1 MFKKAFL
8 ILSASAILT
17 TGVFAPTATLAQ
29 LPGPPPLPGP
39 AGPPPG
45 LGGPPPGLGGPLPG
59 LGGPPPGLGGPPP
72 RLGLGGLPRPPGPSG
87 TPPRPLGA
95 PSDFARLGGPSGF
108 RGVDRAIQGN
118 GRDFQGRTAGYTE
131 GRSSGYGYDR
141 GGWARRWGRYGAYVY
156 GSYGYSD
163 GSYGYGDGC
172 YYAYSRYARRRVL
185 VCSRD

>member
-1 MFKKAFL
+1 MFEKAFL
-8 ILSASAILT
+8 ILSASAILA

-45 LGGPPPGLGGPLPG
+45 LGGPPPGLGGP
-59 LGGPPPGLGGPPP
+59 PPGLGGPPP
-72 RLGLGGLPRPPGPSG
+72 QLGLGGLPRPSGPGR

-156 GSYGYSD
+156 GNYGYSN
-163 GSYGYGDGC
+163 GSDSYAYAYADGC
-172 YYAYSRYARRRVL
+172 YYVYSRYARRRAL